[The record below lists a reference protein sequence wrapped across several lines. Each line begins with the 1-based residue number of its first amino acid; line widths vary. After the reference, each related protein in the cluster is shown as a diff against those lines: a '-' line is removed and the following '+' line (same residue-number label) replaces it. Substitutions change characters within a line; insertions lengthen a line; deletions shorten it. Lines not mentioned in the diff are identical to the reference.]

1 MIVIAARRID
11 DAVARKDASLIGRRT
26 DASILQQVISRLQL
40 VNRPLM
46 TSRHARL
53 ELRIRAVSPERRSQ
67 MVHENG
73 KERVALWTS

>member
-40 VNRPLM
+40 VNRP
-46 TSRHARL
+46 
-53 ELRIRAVSPERRSQ
+53 
-67 MVHENG
+67 
-73 KERVALWTS
+73 